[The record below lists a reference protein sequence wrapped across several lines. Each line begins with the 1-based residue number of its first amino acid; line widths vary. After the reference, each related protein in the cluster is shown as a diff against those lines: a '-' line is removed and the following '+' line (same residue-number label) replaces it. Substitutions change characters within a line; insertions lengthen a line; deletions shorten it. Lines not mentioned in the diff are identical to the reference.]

1 MRRGHVAEDAGGLA
15 PRADTRL
22 APRLPPGTCPRC
34 RKHIGR
40 GVRGHA
46 LTCGEPA
53 AAPPVI
59 EPRAAPAMPSAK
71 LLAPA
76 PLIGPQPEEAAPAPE
91 VRQSPR
97 LPRLVHGVGENGRP
111 VPGRHRKAQSLAE
124 RQAAAVAA
132 LKREAGA

>member
-1 MRRGHVAEDAGGLA
+1 MRRGHVAEDAA
-15 PRADTRL
+15 EQVPRADTRI
-22 APRLPPGTCPRC
+22 APRLAPGSCPKC
-34 RKHIGR
+34 GKHVGR

-46 LTCGEPA
+46 LSCGVAAPA
-53 AAPPVI
+53 APVVA
-59 EPRAAPAMPSAK
+59 PRAAPRLSSPD
-71 LLAPA
+71 LLAPK
-76 PLIGPQPEEAAPAPE
+76 PLIGPQPEAAAPAPE
-91 VRQSPR
+91 IRQSPR